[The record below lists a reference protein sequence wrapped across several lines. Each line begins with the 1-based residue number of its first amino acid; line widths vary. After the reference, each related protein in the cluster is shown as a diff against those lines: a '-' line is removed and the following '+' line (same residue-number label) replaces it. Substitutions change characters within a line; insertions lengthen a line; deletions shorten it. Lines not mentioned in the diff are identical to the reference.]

1 MKIYR
6 DIKEFQTLHKAVVT
20 IGAFDG
26 VHIGHKKILN
36 RLTELSSLVN
46 GESVLITF
54 WPHPRFVLKKDA
66 EPIGLLNTL
75 EEKIHLLDTY
85 KIDHLLILNFNEE
98 FAKLTADDFIE
109 NILIKTIGTRYLVLG
124 YDHRFGN
131 NREGSIDYLNQHKDR
146 FGIESIEIPKQEID
160 SLAISSTLIRKA
172 LLNGDS
178 TVANQNLGYP
188 YLLRGF
194 VIEGNK
200 LGRTIGF
207 PTANIFIE
215 DQDKLIPKNGVYAVH
230 VYIEGERYKGMLNIG
245 VRPTI
250 NNDKRRTIEV
260 HIFDFNEDI
269 YGKTVRLELHT
280 FMRDEAKFE
289 GLDALI
295 QQLKK
300 DEINSRALLL
310 N

>member
-6 DIKEFQTLHKAVVT
+6 DIKEFQVLQKAVVT

-36 RLTELSSLVN
+36 RLTELSNLVN

-54 WPHPRFVLKKDA
+54 WPHPRFVLKKDS

-75 EEKIHLLDTY
+75 EEKIHLLDTFN
-85 KIDHLLILNFNEE
+85 IDHLLILNFNEE
-98 FAKLTADDFIE
+98 FSKLTADAFIE
-109 NILIKTIGTRYLVLG
+109 DILIKAIGTKYLVLG

-131 NREGSIDYLNQHKDR
+131 NREGCIDYLNLHKAR
-146 FGIESIEIPKQEID
+146 FGIESIEIPKQEIE

-172 LLNGDS
+172 ILNGDS
-178 TVANQNLGYP
+178 TTANQNLGYP

-230 VYIEGERYKGMLNIG
+230 VYLEGERYKGMLNIG

-260 HIFDFNEDI
+260 HIFDFNKDI
-269 YGKTVRLELHT
+269 YGKTLRLELNV
-280 FMRDEAKFE
+280 FMREEAKFD

-295 QQLKK
+295 EQLKK
-300 DEINSRALLL
+300 DEITSRALLQ
-310 N
+310 

>member
-6 DIKEFQTLHKAVVT
+6 NINEFQTLNKAVVT

-85 KIDHLLILNFNEE
+85 HIDHLLILNFNEE

-109 NILIKTIGTRYLVLG
+109 KILIKAIGTRFLVLG

-131 NREGSIDYLNQHKDR
+131 NREGSIDYLNLHKDR
-146 FGIESIEIPKQEID
+146 FGIESIEIPKQEIE
-160 SLAISSTLIRKA
+160 SLTISSTLIRKA

-178 TVANQNLGYP
+178 TVANKNLGYP

-215 DQDKLIPKNGVYAVH
+215 DQDKLIPKNGVYAVY

-269 YGKTVRLELHT
+269 YGKTVRLELLT
-280 FMRDEAKFE
+280 FMREEAKFE
-289 GLDALI
+289 GLDTLI
-295 QQLKK
+295 LQLKK
-300 DEINSRALLL
+300 DEVTSRALLG
-310 N
+310 

>member
-6 DIKEFQTLHKAVVT
+6 DIKEFEPLNKAVVT

-75 EEKIHLLDTY
+75 EEKIHLLDSY

-98 FAKLTADDFIE
+98 FAKLTADAFIE
-109 NILIKTIGTRYLVLG
+109 NILIKSIGTRFLVLG

-131 NREGSIDYLNQHKDR
+131 NREGSIDYLNANKER
-146 FGIESIEIPKQEID
+146 FGIESIEIPKQEIE

-215 DQDKLIPKNGVYAVH
+215 DQDKLIPKNGVYAVY

-260 HIFDFNEDI
+260 HIFDFNEDV
-269 YGKTVRLELHT
+269 YGKTVRLELIT
-280 FMRDEAKFE
+280 YIRDEVKFN
-289 GLDALI
+289 GIDALI
-295 QQLKK
+295 EQLKK
-300 DEINSRALLL
+300 DEIESRSILK
-310 N
+310 

>member
-6 DIKEFQTLHKAVVT
+6 DIKEFQVLQKAVVT

-36 RLTELSSLVN
+36 RLTELSNLVN

-54 WPHPRFVLKKDA
+54 WPHPRFVLKKDS

-85 KIDHLLILNFNEE
+85 NIDHLLILNFNEE
-98 FAKLTADDFIE
+98 FSKLTADAFIE
-109 NILIKTIGTRYLVLG
+109 EILIKAIGTKYLVLG

-131 NREGSIDYLNQHKDR
+131 NREGSIDYLNSNKDR
-146 FGIESIEIPKQEID
+146 FGIESIEIPKQEIE
-160 SLAISSTLIRKA
+160 SLTISSTLIRKA

-178 TVANQNLGYP
+178 GTANQNLGYP

-230 VYIEGERYKGMLNIG
+230 VYLEGERYKGMLNIG

-260 HIFDFNEDI
+260 HIFDFNKDI
-269 YGKTVRLELHT
+269 YGKTLRLELNA
-280 FMRDEAKFE
+280 FMREEAMFN

-295 QQLKK
+295 DQLKK
-300 DEINSRALLL
+300 DEITSRALLQ
-310 N
+310 

>member
-6 DIKEFQTLHKAVVT
+6 DIKEFQALHKAVVT

-26 VHIGHKKILN
+26 VHIGHRKILS
-36 RLTELSSLVN
+36 RLTELSKLVN

-66 EPIGLLNTL
+66 DPIGLLNTL
-75 EEKIHLLDTY
+75 EEKIHLLDSY
-85 KIDHLLILNFNEE
+85 NIDHLLILNFNEE
-98 FAKLTADDFIE
+98 LARLSAEDFVKE
-109 NILIKTIGTRYLVLG
+109 VLIKSIGTRFIVLG

-131 NREGSIDYLNQHKDR
+131 NREGGIDYLNTHKEQ
-146 FGIESIEIPKQEID
+146 FGIESIEIPKQEIET
-160 SLAISSTLIRKA
+160 LTISSTLIRRA
-172 LLNGDS
+172 LKEGNIS
-178 TVANQNLGYP
+178 IANQNLGYP

-215 DQDKLIPKNGVYAVH
+215 EQDKLIPKNGVYAVY

-250 NNDKRRTIEV
+250 NNDKRKTIEV
-260 HIFDFNEDI
+260 HIFDFDNDI
-269 YGKTVRLELHT
+269 YGKTVRIELIT
-280 FMRDEAKFE
+280 YLREEVKFN
-289 GLDALI
+289 GLDGLI
-295 QQLKK
+295 AQLKM
-300 DEINSRALLL
+300 DAITSRALLK
-310 N
+310 

>member
-6 DIKEFQTLHKAVVT
+6 DIKEFQPLNKAVVT

-36 RLTELSSLVN
+36 RLTELSNLVN

-85 KIDHLLILNFNEE
+85 HIDHLLILNFNED
-98 FAKLTADDFIE
+98 FSKLTADDFIE
-109 NILIKTIGTRYLVLG
+109 NILIKIIGTRYLVLG
-124 YDHRFGN
+124 YDHRFGHD
-131 NREGSIDYLNQHKDR
+131 REGSIDYLNANKDR
-146 FGIESIEIPKQEID
+146 FHIESVEIPKQEIE

-178 TVANQNLGYP
+178 KLANQNLGYP

-194 VIEGNK
+194 VTEGNK

-207 PTANIFIE
+207 PTANLFIE
-215 DQDKLIPKNGVYAVH
+215 AQDKLIPKNGVYAVYA
-230 VYIEGERYKGMLNIG
+230 YIEGERYKGMLNIG

-250 NNDKRRTIEV
+250 NNDLRRTIEV
-260 HIFDFNEDI
+260 HIFDFSEDI
-269 YGKTVRLELHT
+269 YGKTVQLELIAY
-280 FMRDEAKFE
+280 MRDEVKFD

-295 QQLKK
+295 EQLKK
-300 DEINSRALLL
+300 DEINTRSIL
-310 N
+310 

>member
-6 DIKEFQTLHKAVVT
+6 DIKEFQPVNKAVVT

-85 KIDHLLILNFNEE
+85 NIDHLLILNFNEE
-98 FAKLTADDFIE
+98 FSKLTADAFIE
-109 NILIKTIGTRYLVLG
+109 NILIKSIGTRYLVLG

-131 NREGSIDYLNQHKDR
+131 NREGSIDYLNANKER
-146 FGIESIEIPKQEID
+146 FEIESIEIPKQEIE

-215 DQDKLIPKNGVYAVH
+215 DQDKLIPKNGVYAVYA
-230 VYIEGERYKGMLNIG
+230 YIEGERYKGMLNIG

-260 HIFDFNEDI
+260 HIFDFNQDI
-269 YGKTVRLELHT
+269 YGKTVRLELIT
-280 FMRDEAKFE
+280 YIRDEVKFS
-289 GLDALI
+289 GIDTLI
-295 QQLKK
+295 LQLKQ
-300 DEINSRALLL
+300 DEIETRAILK
-310 N
+310 

>member
-6 DIKEFQTLHKAVVT
+6 NINEFQTLNKAVVT

-85 KIDHLLILNFNEE
+85 HIDHLLILNFNEE

-109 NILIKTIGTRYLVLG
+109 KILIKAIGTRFLVLG

-131 NREGSIDYLNQHKDR
+131 NREGSIDYLNLYKDR
-146 FGIESIEIPKQEID
+146 FGIESIEIPKQEIE
-160 SLAISSTLIRKA
+160 SLTISSTLIRKA

-178 TVANQNLGYP
+178 TVANKNLGYP

-215 DQDKLIPKNGVYAVH
+215 DQDKLIPKNGVYAVY

-269 YGKTVRLELHT
+269 YGKTVRLELLT
-280 FMRDEAKFE
+280 FMREEAKFE
-289 GLDALI
+289 GLDTLI
-295 QQLKK
+295 LQLKK
-300 DEINSRALLL
+300 DEVTSRALLG
-310 N
+310 

>member
-6 DIKEFQTLHKAVVT
+6 DINEFQTLNKAVVT

-36 RLTELSSLVN
+36 RLTELSRLVN

-85 KIDHLLILNFNEE
+85 NIDHLLILNFNEE

-109 NILIKTIGTRYLVLG
+109 NILIKAIGTRFLVLG

-131 NREGSIDYLNQHKDR
+131 NREGSIDYLNLNKDR
-146 FGIESIEIPKQEID
+146 FGIESIEIPKQEIE

-178 TVANQNLGYP
+178 AVANQNLGYP

-215 DQDKLIPKNGVYAVH
+215 DQDKLIPKNGVYAVY

-269 YGKTVRLELHT
+269 YGKTVRLELIA
-280 FMRDEAKFE
+280 FMRDEVKFE

-295 QQLKK
+295 LQLKQ
-300 DEINSRALLL
+300 DEINSRALLS
-310 N
+310 

>member
-6 DIKEFQTLHKAVVT
+6 DIKEFQSLHKAVVT

-36 RLTELSSLVN
+36 RLTELSNLVN

-85 KIDHLLILNFNEE
+85 HIDHLLILNFNEE
-98 FAKLTADDFIE
+98 FAKLTADAFIE
-109 NILIKTIGTRYLVLG
+109 NILIKSIGTRYLVLG

-131 NREGSIDYLNQHKDR
+131 NREGSIDYLNANKDR
-146 FGIESIEIPKQEID
+146 FEIESIEIPKQEIE

-172 LLNGDS
+172 LLKGDS
-178 TVANQNLGYP
+178 NVANQNLGYP

-215 DQDKLIPKNGVYAVH
+215 DQDKLIPKNGVYAVYA
-230 VYIEGERYKGMLNIG
+230 YIEGERYKGMLNIG

-250 NNDKRRTIEV
+250 NNDRRRTIEV
-260 HIFDFNEDI
+260 HIFDFNQDI
-269 YGKTVRLELHT
+269 YGKTVRLELIT
-280 FMRDEAKFE
+280 YLRDEVKFS
-289 GLDALI
+289 GIDTLI

-300 DEINSRALLL
+300 DETEARGILK
-310 N
+310 

>member
-6 DIKEFQTLHKAVVT
+6 NIKEFQAVKKAVVT

-36 RLTELSSLVN
+36 RLTELSNLVN

-85 KIDHLLILNFNEE
+85 NIDHLLILNFNEE
-98 FAKLTADDFIE
+98 FSKLTADSFIE
-109 NILIKTIGTRYLVLG
+109 NILIKAIGTKYLVLG

-131 NREGSIDYLNQHKDR
+131 NREGGIDYLNAHKDR
-146 FGIESIEIPKQEID
+146 FGIESIEIPKQEIE
-160 SLAISSTLIRKA
+160 SLTISSTLIRKA
-172 LLNGDS
+172 IINGDS
-178 TVANQNLGYP
+178 KTANQNLGYP

-194 VIEGNK
+194 VIEGNR

-230 VYIEGERYKGMLNIG
+230 VYLEGERYKGMLNIG

-250 NNDKRRTIEV
+250 NNDKRKTIEV
-260 HIFDFNEDI
+260 HIFDFDKEI
-269 YGKTVRLELHT
+269 YGKTLRLELHT
-280 FMRDEAKFE
+280 FMREEEKFNGLEALVE
-289 GLDALI
+289 
-295 QQLKK
+295 QLKK
-300 DEINSRALLL
+300 DEITSRLLL
-310 N
+310 K

>member
-6 DIKEFQTLHKAVVT
+6 DIKEFQALNKAVVT

-54 WPHPRFVLKKDA
+54 WPHPRFVLKKDS
-66 EPIGLLNTL
+66 EPIALLNTL

-85 KIDHLLILNFNEE
+85 HIDHLLILNFNEE
-98 FAKLTADDFIE
+98 FSKLTADDFIE
-109 NILIKTIGTRYLVLG
+109 NILIKAIGTRYLVLG

-131 NREGSIDYLNQHKDR
+131 NREGSIDYLNLNKDR
-146 FGIESIEIPKQEID
+146 FGIESIEIPKQEIE

-178 TVANQNLGYP
+178 DVANKNLGYP

-215 DQDKLIPKNGVYAVH
+215 DQDKLIPKNGVYAVY

-269 YGKTVRLELHT
+269 YGKTVRLELQT
-280 FMRDEAKFE
+280 FIRDETKFE

-295 QQLKK
+295 TQLKK
-300 DEINSRALLL
+300 DEINSRGLLS
-310 N
+310 

>member
-6 DIKEFQTLHKAVVT
+6 DIKEFQPLNKAVVT

-36 RLTELSSLVN
+36 RLTELSNLVN

-66 EPIGLLNTL
+66 QPIGLLNTL

-85 KIDHLLILNFNEE
+85 NIDHLLILNFNED
-98 FAKLTADDFIE
+98 FSKLTANAFIE
-109 NILIKTIGTRYLVLG
+109 NILIKSIGTRYMVLG
-124 YDHRFGN
+124 YDHKFGHD
-131 NREGSIDYLNQHKDR
+131 REGSIDYLNANKDR
-146 FGIESIEIPKQEID
+146 FHIESVEIPKQEIE

-172 LLNGDS
+172 LLDGDS
-178 TVANQNLGYP
+178 KLANQNLGYP

-215 DQDKLIPKNGVYAVH
+215 DQDKLIPKNGVYAVY

-245 VRPTI
+245 VRPTV
-250 NNDKRRTIEV
+250 NNDLRRTIEV

-269 YGKTVRLELHT
+269 YGKTVRLELIS
-280 FMRDEAKFE
+280 FMRDEVKFNGID
-289 GLDALI
+289 GLI
-295 QQLKK
+295 EQLKK
-300 DEINSRALLL
+300 DEINTRAIL
-310 N
+310 

>member
-6 DIKEFQTLHKAVVT
+6 DINEFQTLNKAVVT

-36 RLTELSSLVN
+36 RLTELSNLVN

-85 KIDHLLILNFNEE
+85 HIDHLLILNFNEE
-98 FAKLTADDFIE
+98 FSKLTADDFIE
-109 NILIKTIGTRYLVLG
+109 NILIKAIGTRFLVLG

-131 NREGSIDYLNQHKDR
+131 NREGSIDYLNLNKDR
-146 FGIESIEIPKQEID
+146 FGIESIEIPKQEIE

-178 TVANQNLGYP
+178 AVANQNLGYP

-215 DQDKLIPKNGVYAVH
+215 DQDKLIPKNGVYAVY

-269 YGKTVRLELHT
+269 YGKTIRLELNA

-295 QQLKK
+295 LQLKQ
-300 DEINSRALLL
+300 DEINSRSLLS
-310 N
+310 

>member
-6 DIKEFQTLHKAVVT
+6 NIKEFQAVKKAVVT

-36 RLTELSSLVN
+36 RLTELSNLVN

-85 KIDHLLILNFNEE
+85 NIDHLLILNFNEE
-98 FAKLTADDFIE
+98 FSKLTADSFID
-109 NILIKTIGTRYLVLG
+109 NILIKAIGTKYLVLG

-131 NREGSIDYLNQHKDR
+131 NREGGIDYLNAHKDR
-146 FGIESIEIPKQEID
+146 FGIEAIEIPKQEIE
-160 SLAISSTLIRKA
+160 SLTISSTLIRKA

-178 TVANQNLGYP
+178 KTANQNLGYP

-194 VIEGNK
+194 VIEGNR

-230 VYIEGERYKGMLNIG
+230 VYLEGERYKGMLNIG

-250 NNDKRRTIEV
+250 NNDKRKTIEV
-260 HIFDFNEDI
+260 HIFDFDKEI
-269 YGKTVRLELHT
+269 YGKTLRLELHT
-280 FMRDEAKFE
+280 FMREEEKFNGLEALVE
-289 GLDALI
+289 
-295 QQLKK
+295 QLKK
-300 DEINSRALLL
+300 DEITSRLLL
-310 N
+310 K

>member
-6 DIKEFQTLHKAVVT
+6 DIKEFQKLNKAVVT
-20 IGAFDG
+20 IGSFDG

-36 RLTELSSLVN
+36 RLTELSNLVN

-54 WPHPRFVLKKDA
+54 WPHPRFVLQKDSS
-66 EPIGLLNTL
+66 PLGLLNTL
-75 EEKIHLLDTY
+75 EEKIHLLDSY

-98 FAKLTADDFIE
+98 FSKLTADDFIE
-109 NILIKTIGTRYLVLG
+109 NILIKAIGARFIVLG

-131 NREGSIDYLNQHKDR
+131 NREGGIDYLNANKDR
-146 FGIESIEIPKQEID
+146 FGIESIEIPKQEIE
-160 SLAISSTLIRKA
+160 SLTISSTLIRKA
-172 LLNGDS
+172 ILNGDS
-178 TVANQNLGYP
+178 KVANQNLGYP

-215 DQDKLIPKNGVYAVH
+215 DQDKLIPKNGVYAVYA
-230 VYIEGERYKGMLNIG
+230 YIEGERYKGMLNIG

-260 HIFDFNEDI
+260 HIFDFNEEI
-269 YGKTVRLELHT
+269 YGKTVRLELST
-280 FMRDEAKFE
+280 YIRDEVKFE
-289 GLDALI
+289 NIDALI
-295 QQLKK
+295 QQLKI
-300 DEINSRALLL
+300 DELTSRKLLS
-310 N
+310 

>member
-6 DIKEFQTLHKAVVT
+6 DINEFQTLSKAVVT

-26 VHIGHKKILN
+26 VHIGHKKILS

-54 WPHPRFVLKKDA
+54 WPHPRFILKKDA

-85 KIDHLLILNFNEE
+85 HIDHLLILNFNEE
-98 FAKLTADDFIE
+98 FSKLTADDFIE
-109 NILIKTIGTRYLVLG
+109 NILIKAIGTRFLVLG

-131 NREGSIDYLNQHKDR
+131 NREGSIDYLNLHKDR
-146 FGIESIEIPKQEID
+146 FGIESIEIPKQEIE

-178 TVANQNLGYP
+178 AVANQNLGYP

-215 DQDKLIPKNGVYAVH
+215 DQDKLIPKNGVYAVYA
-230 VYIEGERYKGMLNIG
+230 YIEGERYKGMLNIG

-269 YGKTVRLELHT
+269 YGKTVRLELLA
-280 FMRDEAKFE
+280 FMRNEAKFE

-295 QQLKK
+295 IQLKK
-300 DEINSRALLL
+300 DEITSRALLS
-310 N
+310 

>member
-6 DIKEFQTLHKAVVT
+6 DIKEFQPLNKAVVT

-36 RLTELSSLVN
+36 RLTELSNLVN

-85 KIDHLLILNFNEE
+85 HIDHLLILNFNED
-98 FAKLTADDFIE
+98 FSKLTADDFIE
-109 NILIKTIGTRYLVLG
+109 NILIKSIGTRYLVLG
-124 YDHRFGN
+124 YDHRFGHD
-131 NREGSIDYLNQHKDR
+131 REGSIDYLNANKDR
-146 FGIESIEIPKQEID
+146 FHIESVEIPKQEIE

-178 TVANQNLGYP
+178 KLANQNLGYP

-194 VIEGNK
+194 VTEGNK

-207 PTANIFIE
+207 PTANLFIE
-215 DQDKLIPKNGVYAVH
+215 AQDKLIPKNGVYAVYA
-230 VYIEGERYKGMLNIG
+230 YIEGERYKGMLNIG

-250 NNDKRRTIEV
+250 NNDLRRTIEV
-260 HIFDFNEDI
+260 HIFDFSEDI
-269 YGKTVRLELHT
+269 YGKTVQLELIAY
-280 FMRDEAKFE
+280 MRDEVKFD

-295 QQLKK
+295 EQLKK
-300 DEINSRALLL
+300 DEINTRSIL
-310 N
+310 

>member
-6 DIKEFQTLHKAVVT
+6 NINEFQTLNKAVVT

-85 KIDHLLILNFNEE
+85 HIDHLLILNFNEE

-109 NILIKTIGTRYLVLG
+109 KILIKAIGTRFLVLG

-131 NREGSIDYLNQHKDR
+131 NREGSIDYLNLHKDR
-146 FGIESIEIPKQEID
+146 FGIESVEIPKQEIE
-160 SLAISSTLIRKA
+160 SLTISSTLIRKA

-178 TVANQNLGYP
+178 TVANKNLGYP

-215 DQDKLIPKNGVYAVH
+215 DQDKLIPKNGVYAVY

-269 YGKTVRLELHT
+269 YGKTVRLELLT
-280 FMRDEAKFE
+280 FMREEAKFE

-295 QQLKK
+295 LQLKK
-300 DEINSRALLL
+300 DEVTCRVLLG
-310 N
+310 

>member
-6 DIKEFQTLHKAVVT
+6 DIKEFAPLNKAVVT

-75 EEKIHLLDTY
+75 EEKIHLLDSY

-98 FAKLTADDFIE
+98 FAKLTADAFIE
-109 NILIKTIGTRYLVLG
+109 NILIKNIGTRFLVLG

-131 NREGSIDYLNQHKDR
+131 NREGGIDYLNANKDR
-146 FGIESIEIPKQEID
+146 FGIESIEIPKQEIE
-160 SLAISSTLIRKA
+160 SLAISSTLIRQA
-172 LLNGDS
+172 LLKGDS
-178 TVANQNLGYP
+178 HLANQNLGYP

-215 DQDKLIPKNGVYAVH
+215 DQDKLIPKNGVYAVYA
-230 VYIEGERYKGMLNIG
+230 YIEGERYKGMLNIG

-269 YGKTVRLELHT
+269 YGKTVRLELIT
-280 FMRDEAKFE
+280 YIRDEVKFN
-289 GLDALI
+289 GIDALI
-295 QQLKK
+295 EQLKK
-300 DEINSRALLL
+300 DEIKSRSILK
-310 N
+310 

>member
-6 DIKEFQTLHKAVVT
+6 DIKEFEPLHKAVVT

-75 EEKIHLLDTY
+75 EEKIHLLDSY

-98 FAKLTADDFIE
+98 FAKLTADAFIE
-109 NILIKTIGTRYLVLG
+109 NILIKSIGTRFLVLG

-131 NREGSIDYLNQHKDR
+131 NREGSIDYLNTNKEH
-146 FGIESIEIPKQEID
+146 FGIESIEIPKQEIE
-160 SLAISSTLIRKA
+160 SLTISSTLIRKA

-178 TVANQNLGYP
+178 AVANQNLGYP

-215 DQDKLIPKNGVYAVH
+215 DQDKLIPKNGVYAVYA
-230 VYIEGERYKGMLNIG
+230 YIEGERYKGMLNIG

-260 HIFDFNEDI
+260 HIFDFNEDV
-269 YGKTVRLELHT
+269 YGKTVRLELIT
-280 FMRDEAKFE
+280 YIRDEVKFS
-289 GLDALI
+289 GIDALI
-295 QQLKK
+295 EQLKK
-300 DEINSRALLL
+300 DEIESRSILK
-310 N
+310 

>member
-6 DIKEFQTLHKAVVT
+6 DIKEFQPLNKAVVT

-54 WPHPRFVLKKDA
+54 WPHPRFILKKDA
-66 EPIGLLNTL
+66 APIGLLNTL

-85 KIDHLLILNFNEE
+85 HIDHLLILNFNED
-98 FAKLTADDFIE
+98 FSKLTADAFIE
-109 NILIKTIGTRYLVLG
+109 NILIKSIGTRYLVLG
-124 YDHRFGN
+124 YDHRFGHD
-131 NREGSIDYLNQHKDR
+131 REGSIDYLNANKNR
-146 FGIESIEIPKQEID
+146 FHIDSVEIPKQEIE
-160 SLAISSTLIRKA
+160 SLAISSTLIRQA

-178 TVANQNLGYP
+178 KLANQNLGYP

-194 VIEGNK
+194 VTEGNK

-215 DQDKLIPKNGVYAVH
+215 DQDKLIPKNGVYAVY

-250 NNDKRRTIEV
+250 NNDLRRTIEV
-260 HIFDFNEDI
+260 HIFDFSDDI
-269 YGKTVRLELHT
+269 YGKTVRLELT
-280 FMRDEAKFE
+280 AYMRDEVKFNGID
-289 GLDALI
+289 GLI
-295 QQLKK
+295 EQLRK
-300 DEINSRALLL
+300 DEITTRSIL
-310 N
+310 

>member
-6 DIKEFQTLHKAVVT
+6 DIKEFKPLSKAVVT

-54 WPHPRFVLKKDA
+54 WPHPRLVLKKDA
-66 EPIGLLNTL
+66 EPIALLNTL
-75 EEKIHLLDTY
+75 EEKIHLLDTFH
-85 KIDHLLILNFNEE
+85 IDHLLILNFNEE
-98 FAKLTADDFIE
+98 FSKLTADAFIE
-109 NILIKTIGTRYLVLG
+109 NILIKSIGTRYLVLG
-124 YDHRFGN
+124 YDHRFGHD
-131 NREGSIDYLNQHKDR
+131 REGSIDYLNANKER
-146 FGIESIEIPKQEID
+146 FNIEPVEIPKQEIE
-160 SLAISSTLIRKA
+160 SLAISSTLIRQA
-172 LLNGDS
+172 LLHGDS
-178 TVANQNLGYP
+178 KLANQNLGYS

-215 DQDKLIPKNGVYAVH
+215 DQDKLIPKNGVYAVY

-245 VRPTI
+245 VRPTVT
-250 NNDKRRTIEV
+250 NDLRRTIEV
-260 HIFDFNEDI
+260 HIFDFSQDI
-269 YGKTVRLELHT
+269 YGKTVRLELLT
-280 FMRDEAKFE
+280 YMRPEVKFN
-289 GLDALI
+289 GIDALI
-295 QQLKK
+295 EQLKQ
-300 DEINSRALLL
+300 DEIDARAIL
-310 N
+310 

>member
-6 DIKEFQTLHKAVVT
+6 DIKEFQVLQKAVVT

-36 RLTELSSLVN
+36 RLTELSNLVN

-54 WPHPRFVLKKDA
+54 WPHPRFVLKKDS

-75 EEKIHLLDTY
+75 EEKIHLLDTFN
-85 KIDHLLILNFNEE
+85 IDHLLILNFNEE
-98 FAKLTADDFIE
+98 FSKLTADAFIE
-109 NILIKTIGTRYLVLG
+109 DILIKGIGTKYLVLG

-131 NREGSIDYLNQHKDR
+131 NREGCIDYLNLHKVR
-146 FGIESIEIPKQEID
+146 FGIESIEIPKQEIE
-160 SLAISSTLIRKA
+160 SLTISSTLIRKA
-172 LLNGDS
+172 ILNGDS
-178 TVANQNLGYP
+178 ITANQNLGYP

-230 VYIEGERYKGMLNIG
+230 IYLEGERYKGMLNIG

-260 HIFDFNEDI
+260 HIFDFNKDI
-269 YGKTVRLELHT
+269 YGKTLRLELNV
-280 FMRDEAKFE
+280 FMREEAKFD

-295 QQLKK
+295 EQLKK
-300 DEINSRALLL
+300 DEITSRVLLQ
-310 N
+310 

>member
-6 DIKEFQTLHKAVVT
+6 DIKEFQPINKAVVT

-66 EPIGLLNTL
+66 SPIGLLNTL

-85 KIDHLLILNFNEE
+85 HIDHLLILNFNED
-98 FAKLTADDFIE
+98 FSKLTADAFIE
-109 NILIKTIGTRYLVLG
+109 NILIKSIGTRYLVLG
-124 YDHRFGN
+124 YDHRFGHD
-131 NREGSIDYLNQHKDR
+131 REGSIDYLNANKDR
-146 FGIESIEIPKQEID
+146 FHIESVEIPKQEIE

-178 TVANQNLGYP
+178 KLANQNLGYP

-194 VIEGNK
+194 VTEGNK

-215 DQDKLIPKNGVYAVH
+215 DQDKLIPKNGVYAVY

-245 VRPTI
+245 VRPTV
-250 NNDKRRTIEV
+250 NNDLRRTIEV
-260 HIFDFNEDI
+260 HIFDFSEDI
-269 YGKTVRLELHT
+269 YGKTVRLELT
-280 FMRDEAKFE
+280 AYMRDEVKFT
-289 GLDALI
+289 GIDVLI
-295 QQLKK
+295 EQLKK
-300 DEINSRALLL
+300 DEINTRAIL
-310 N
+310 

>member
-6 DIKEFQTLHKAVVT
+6 DINEFQALNKAVVT

-109 NILIKTIGTRYLVLG
+109 NILIKAIGTRFLVLG

-131 NREGSIDYLNQHKDR
+131 NREGSIDYLNLHKDR
-146 FGIESIEIPKQEID
+146 FGIESIEIPKQEIE

-178 TVANQNLGYP
+178 AVANQNLGYP

-215 DQDKLIPKNGVYAVH
+215 DQDKLIPKNGVYAVY

-269 YGKTVRLELHT
+269 YGKTVRLELLA

-295 QQLKK
+295 LQLKK
-300 DEINSRALLL
+300 DETNSRALL

>member
-6 DIKEFQTLHKAVVT
+6 DIKEFQALHKAVVT

-75 EEKIHLLDTY
+75 EEKIHLLDSY
-85 KIDHLLILNFNEE
+85 HIDHLLILNFNEE
-98 FAKLTADDFIE
+98 FSKLTADDFIE
-109 NILIKTIGTRYLVLG
+109 NILLKAIGTRFLVLG

-131 NREGSIDYLNQHKDR
+131 NREGSIDYLNLNKDR
-146 FGIESIEIPKQEID
+146 FGIESVEIPKQEIE

-178 TVANQNLGYP
+178 AVANQNLGYP

-215 DQDKLIPKNGVYAVH
+215 DQDKLIPKNGVYAVF

-260 HIFDFNEDI
+260 HIFDFNEDV
-269 YGKTVRLELHT
+269 YGKTVRLELQAY
-280 FMRDEAKFE
+280 MREEAKFE
-289 GLDALI
+289 GLDTLI
-295 QQLKK
+295 LQLKK
-300 DEINSRALLL
+300 DEVNTRALLG
-310 N
+310 

>member
-6 DIKEFQTLHKAVVT
+6 NINEFQTLNKAVVT

-85 KIDHLLILNFNEE
+85 HIDHLLILNFNEE
-98 FAKLTADDFIE
+98 FSKLTADDFIE
-109 NILIKTIGTRYLVLG
+109 KILIKAIGTRFLVLG

-131 NREGSIDYLNQHKDR
+131 NREGSIDYLNLHKDR
-146 FGIESIEIPKQEID
+146 FGIESIEIPKQEIE
-160 SLAISSTLIRKA
+160 SLTISSTLIRKA

-178 TVANQNLGYP
+178 TVANKNLGYP

-215 DQDKLIPKNGVYAVH
+215 DQDKLIPKNGVYAVY

-269 YGKTVRLELHT
+269 YGKTVRLELLT
-280 FMRDEAKFE
+280 FMREEAKFE

-295 QQLKK
+295 LQLKK
-300 DEINSRALLL
+300 DEVTSRALLG
-310 N
+310 

>member
-6 DIKEFQTLHKAVVT
+6 DINEFQTLSKAVVT

-54 WPHPRFVLKKDA
+54 WPHPRFILKKDA

-85 KIDHLLILNFNEE
+85 HIDHLLILNFNEE

-109 NILIKTIGTRYLVLG
+109 NILIKAIGTRFLVLG

-131 NREGSIDYLNQHKDR
+131 NREGSIDYLNLHKGR
-146 FGIESIEIPKQEID
+146 FGIESIEIPKQEIE

-178 TVANQNLGYP
+178 AVANQNLGYP

-215 DQDKLIPKNGVYAVH
+215 DQDKLIPKNGVYAVY

-269 YGKTVRLELHT
+269 YGKTVRLELLA

-295 QQLKK
+295 HQLKK
-300 DEINSRALLL
+300 DEINSKALLS
-310 N
+310 

>member
-6 DIKEFQTLHKAVVT
+6 DIKEFQPLNKAVVT

-36 RLTELSSLVN
+36 RLTELSNLVN

-66 EPIGLLNTL
+66 QPIGLLNTL

-85 KIDHLLILNFNEE
+85 NIDHLLILNFNED
-98 FAKLTADDFIE
+98 FSKLTANAFIE
-109 NILIKTIGTRYLVLG
+109 NILIKSIGTRYIVLG
-124 YDHRFGN
+124 YDHKFGHD
-131 NREGSIDYLNQHKDR
+131 REGSIDYLNANKDR
-146 FGIESIEIPKQEID
+146 FHIESVEIPKQEIE

-172 LLNGDS
+172 LLDGDS
-178 TVANQNLGYP
+178 KLANQNLGYP

-215 DQDKLIPKNGVYAVH
+215 DQDKLIPKNGVYAVY

-245 VRPTI
+245 VRPTV
-250 NNDKRRTIEV
+250 NNDLRRTIEV

-269 YGKTVRLELHT
+269 YGKTVRLELIS
-280 FMRDEAKFE
+280 FMRDEVKFNGID
-289 GLDALI
+289 GLI
-295 QQLKK
+295 EQLKQ
-300 DEINSRALLL
+300 DRINTQAIL
-310 N
+310 

>member
-6 DIKEFQTLHKAVVT
+6 DIKEFQPLHKAVVT

-54 WPHPRFVLKKDA
+54 WPHPRLVLKKDA

-85 KIDHLLILNFNEE
+85 HIDHLLILNFNEE

-109 NILIKTIGTRYLVLG
+109 NMLIKAIGTRYLVLG

-131 NREGSIDYLNQHKDR
+131 NREGSIDYLNLNKDR
-146 FGIESIEIPKQEID
+146 FGIECVEIPKQEIE

-172 LLNGDS
+172 LLNGES
-178 TVANQNLGYP
+178 SVANQNLGYP

-215 DQDKLIPKNGVYAVH
+215 DQDKLIPKNGVYAVY

-269 YGKTVRLELHT
+269 YGKTVRLELVD
-280 FMRDEAKFE
+280 FMRDEVKFE

-295 QQLKK
+295 LQLKK
-300 DEINSRALLL
+300 DEVASRALL

>member
-6 DIKEFQTLHKAVVT
+6 DIKEFQAVSKAVVT

-36 RLTELSSLVN
+36 RLTELCNLVN

-66 EPIGLLNTL
+66 EPMGLLNTL

-85 KIDHLLILNFNEE
+85 NIDHLLILNFNEE
-98 FAKLTADDFIE
+98 FSKLTADAFIE
-109 NILIKTIGTRYLVLG
+109 TILIDAIGAKFLVLG

-131 NREGSIDYLNQHKDR
+131 NREGGIDYLNTHKDR
-146 FGIESIEIPKQEID
+146 FGIESIEIPKQEIE
-160 SLAISSTLIRKA
+160 SLAISSTLIRNA

-178 TVANQNLGYP
+178 FTANQNLGYA

-194 VIEGNK
+194 VIEGNR

-230 VYIEGERYKGMLNIG
+230 VYLEGERYKGMLNIG

-250 NNDKRRTIEV
+250 NNDKRKTIEV
-260 HIFDFNEDI
+260 HIFDFDKEI

-280 FMRDEAKFE
+280 FMRDEEKFN
-289 GLDALI
+289 GLESLVE
-295 QQLKK
+295 QLKK
-300 DEINSRALLL
+300 DEIYSRLLL
-310 N
+310 K

>member
-6 DIKEFQTLHKAVVT
+6 DINEFQTLNKAVVT

-85 KIDHLLILNFNEE
+85 HIDHLLILNFNEE

-109 NILIKTIGTRYLVLG
+109 NILIKAIGTRFLVLG

-131 NREGSIDYLNQHKDR
+131 NREGSIDYLNLNKER
-146 FGIESIEIPKQEID
+146 FGIESIEIPKQEIE

-178 TVANQNLGYP
+178 AVANQNLGYP

-215 DQDKLIPKNGVYAVH
+215 DQDKLIPKNGVYAVY

-269 YGKTVRLELHT
+269 YGKTVRLELHS

-295 QQLKK
+295 AQLKK
-300 DEINSRALLL
+300 DEINSRALLS
-310 N
+310 

>member
-6 DIKEFQTLHKAVVT
+6 DINEFQTLNKAVVT

-85 KIDHLLILNFNEE
+85 HIDHLLILNFNEE

-109 NILIKTIGTRYLVLG
+109 NILIKAIGTRFLVLG

-131 NREGSIDYLNQHKDR
+131 NREGSIDYLNLNKDR
-146 FGIESIEIPKQEID
+146 FGIESIEIPKQEIE

-215 DQDKLIPKNGVYAVH
+215 DQDKLIPKNGVYAVY

-269 YGKTVRLELHT
+269 YGKTVRLELLA

-295 QQLKK
+295 LQLKK
-300 DEINSRALLL
+300 DEINSRALL